1 MFVGREAEL
10 AKLESLYEQRSFQM
24 AVVYGRRR
32 VGKTTLINEFCRGKR
47 TLSFT
52 ALEQSD
58 ADNLADF
65 NRAIASFFNLP
76 ASLGGFSS
84 WTDALSFIADR
95 ARAERF
101 VFVFDEFP
109 YAAMRNEA
117 LPSIFQVAIDRA
129 FKETSAFLI
138 LCGSNQGFMESSV
151 LGRKSPLFGRRT
163 AQIKVH
169 DLGFKDAAK
178 MLPGLSAQDAFKFYG
193 CFGGVPYYLQQ
204 LDSSVGLKEN
214 LARLYFDPMGFLY
227 GEPEGLIRQEF
238 QEPAIY
244 NSILR
249 AVAAGAN
256 RAKQIADRVGIAQT
270 TLPRY
275 LKALESVGI
284 IEKAVPF
291 GENPETS
298 KRGIYRLSERSS
310 TRFQKSN

>member
-32 VGKTTLINEFCRGKR
+32 VGKTTLINEFCRGRR

-76 ASLGGFSS
+76 TSLGGFSS
-84 WTDALSFIADR
+84 WTDALSFVADR
-95 ARAERF
+95 ARTERF
-101 VFVFDEFP
+101 IFVFDEFP

-129 FKETSAFLI
+129 FKETNAFLI

-163 AQIKVH
+163 AQIKVC

-204 LDSSVGLKEN
+204 LD
-214 LARLYFDPMGFLY
+214 
-227 GEPEGLIRQEF
+227 Q
-238 QEPAIY
+238 
-244 NSILR
+244 
-249 AVAAGAN
+249 
-256 RAKQIADRVGIAQT
+256 
-270 TLPRY
+270 
-275 LKALESVGI
+275 
-284 IEKAVPF
+284 
-291 GENPETS
+291 
-298 KRGIYRLSERSS
+298 
-310 TRFQKSN
+310 